1 MQMATGSQAPGRSR
15 EVTRG
20 DNWGAGSNRL
30 SVQSE
35 NSPSSSLSSRYEEE
49 VGLRANAE
57 NEFVALKK
65 VRRATGPGKLLLQAG
80 KCSRNSRTLPGQP
93 CEYSYTGDPTV
104 VVTTASLRSSD
115 LASSDL
121 GLGLHES
128 RGLKG

>member
-35 NSPSSSLSSRYEEE
+35 NSPSSSLSSAYEEE
-49 VGLRANAE
+49 VGPLANAE

-65 VRRATGPGKLLLQAG
+65 VKGEQQAQANFSSRQTNVLATPGH
-80 KCSRNSRTLPGQP
+80 CPGSP
-93 CEYSYTGDPTV
+93 VNTYTQWTP
-104 VVTTASLRSSD
+104 
-115 LASSDL
+115 
-121 GLGLHES
+121 
-128 RGLKG
+128 